1 MVMIKKYIILF
12 LFITISYCQLLD
24 KVDSNAFK
32 SLLLPGLGEYNL
44 NEDNRSKNFF
54 IMEACLWLSFF
65 SSYYGNQWYTD
76 NYMSFGSYHADIDLN
91 NIPSNQLSMLIVH
104 MSQYD
109 NMEVFNETMDRQRRN
124 NSYSDK
130 SIYGWDWDNN
140 INRKK
145 FNDIRIKSSNLKKM
159 NNFTISALIIN
170 RLVSFFDVIYL
181 SDKKYKINSS
191 ISPTI
196 DDGLILNCNINF

>member
-1 MVMIKKYIILF
+1 MIKRYITLF

-54 IMEACLWLSFF
+54 ITEACLWLSFF

-76 NYMSFGSYHADIDLN
+76 NYMSFGSYHADIDLD

-109 NMEVFNETMDRQRRN
+109 NMEFFNETMDRQRRN
-124 NSYSDK
+124 NSYSDE
-130 SIYGWDWDNN
+130 SIYGWNWDNDK
-140 INRKK
+140 NRKN
-145 FNDIRIKSSNLKKM
+145 FNDLRIKSSNLKKI

-196 DDGLILNCNINF
+196 GDGLILNCNINF

>member
-1 MVMIKKYIILF
+1 MIKRYITLF

-54 IMEACLWLSFF
+54 ITEACLWLSFF

-76 NYMSFGSYHADIDLN
+76 NYMSFGSYHADIDLD

-109 NMEVFNETMDRQRRN
+109 NMEFFNETMDRQRRN
-124 NSYSDK
+124 NSYSDE
-130 SIYGWDWDNN
+130 SIYGWNWDDDK
-140 INRKK
+140 NRKN
-145 FNDIRIKSSNLKKM
+145 FNDLRIKSSNLKKI

-181 SDKKYKINSS
+181 SDKKYKISSS

>member
-1 MVMIKKYIILF
+1 MIKKYIILF

-32 SLLLPGLGEYNL
+32 SLLLPGLGEYSL
-44 NEDNRSKNFF
+44 NESNRSKNFF
-54 IMEACLWLSFF
+54 ITEACLWLSFF
-65 SSYYGNQWYTD
+65 GSYYGNQWYTD
-76 NYMSFGSYHADIDLN
+76 NYMSFGSYHANIDLD
-91 NIPSNQLSMLIVH
+91 NISSNELSMLIVH

-124 NSYSDK
+124 DSYSDE
-130 SIYGWDWDNN
+130 SIYGWDWDNDK
-140 INRKK
+140 NRKN
-145 FNDIRIKSSNLKKM
+145 FNDLRIRSANLKKM

-181 SDKKYKINSS
+181 SDKKYKISSS
-191 ISPTI
+191 INPVI
-196 DDGLILNCNINF
+196 GDGLILNCNINF

>member
-1 MVMIKKYIILF
+1 MIKRYITLF

-44 NEDNRSKNFF
+44 NEDNRSKIFF
-54 IMEACLWLSFF
+54 ITETCLWLSFF

-76 NYMSFGSYHADIDLN
+76 NYMSFGSYHADIDLD

-109 NMEVFNETMDRQRRN
+109 NMEFFNETMDRQRRN
-124 NSYSDK
+124 NSYSDE
-130 SIYGWDWDNN
+130 SIYGWNWDNDK
-140 INRKK
+140 NRKN
-145 FNDIRIKSSNLKKM
+145 FNDLRIKSSNLKKI

-181 SDKKYKINSS
+181 SDKKYKISSS

-196 DDGLILNCNINF
+196 GDGLILNCNINF

>member
-1 MVMIKKYIILF
+1 MIKRYITLF

-44 NEDNRSKNFF
+44 NEDNRSKIFF
-54 IMEACLWLSFF
+54 ITEACLWLSFF

-76 NYMSFGSYHADIDLN
+76 NYMSFGSYHADIDLD

-109 NMEVFNETMDRQRRN
+109 NMEFFNETMDRQRRN
-124 NSYSDK
+124 NSYSDE
-130 SIYGWDWDNN
+130 SIYGWNWDNDK
-140 INRKK
+140 NRKN
-145 FNDIRIKSSNLKKM
+145 FNDLRIKSSNLKKI

-181 SDKKYKINSS
+181 SDKKYKISSS
-191 ISPTI
+191 INPVI
-196 DDGLILNCNINF
+196 GDGLILNCNINF

>member
-1 MVMIKKYIILF
+1 MIKKYILVF
-12 LFITISYCQLLD
+12 LFISISYCQLLD
-24 KVDSNAFK
+24 KIDSNAFK
-32 SLLLPGLGEYNL
+32 SLLLPGLGEYSL
-44 NEDNRSKNFF
+44 NENNRSKNFF
-54 IMEACLWLSFF
+54 ITEACLWLSFF
-65 SSYYGNQWYTD
+65 GSYYGNQWYTD
-76 NYMSFGSYHADIDLN
+76 DYMSFGSYHADINLN

-124 NSYSDK
+124 NSYSDE
-130 SIYGWDWDNN
+130 SLYGWDWDNDT
-140 INRKK
+140 NRKK

-170 RLVSFFDVIYL
+170 RLISFFDVIYL
-181 SDKKYKINSS
+181 SDKKYKISSS
-191 ISPTI
+191 INRTI

>member
-1 MVMIKKYIILF
+1 MIKRYITLF

-54 IMEACLWLSFF
+54 ITEACLWLSFF

-76 NYMSFGSYHADIDLN
+76 NYMSFGSYHADIDLD

-109 NMEVFNETMDRQRRN
+109 NMEFFNETMDRQRRN
-124 NSYSDK
+124 NSYSDE
-130 SIYGWDWDNN
+130 SIYGWNWDNDK
-140 INRKK
+140 NRKN
-145 FNDIRIKSSNLKKM
+145 FNDLRIKSSNLKKI

-181 SDKKYKINSS
+181 SDKKYKISSS
-191 ISPTI
+191 INSTI
-196 DDGLILNCNINF
+196 GDGLILNCNINF

>member
-1 MVMIKKYIILF
+1 MIKRYITLF

-54 IMEACLWLSFF
+54 ITEACLWLSFF

-76 NYMSFGSYHADIDLN
+76 NYMSFGSYHADIDLD

-109 NMEVFNETMDRQRRN
+109 NMEFFNETMDRQRRN
-124 NSYSDK
+124 NSYSDE
-130 SIYGWDWDNN
+130 SIYGWNWDNDK
-140 INRKK
+140 NRKN
-145 FNDIRIKSSNLKKM
+145 FNDLRIKSSNLKKI

-181 SDKKYKINSS
+181 SDKKYKISSS

-196 DDGLILNCNINF
+196 GDGLILNCNINF

>member
-1 MVMIKKYIILF
+1 MIKRYIILF

-54 IMEACLWLSFF
+54 ITEACLWLSFF
-65 SSYYGNQWYTD
+65 GSYYGNQWYTD
-76 NYMSFGSYHADIDLN
+76 NYMSFGSYHANIDLD
-91 NIPSNQLSMLIVH
+91 NISSNELSMLIVH

-124 NSYSDK
+124 DSYSDE
-130 SIYGWDWDNN
+130 SIYGWDWDNDK
-140 INRKK
+140 NRKN
-145 FNDIRIKSSNLKKM
+145 FNDLRIRSANLKKM

-181 SDKKYKINSS
+181 SDKKYKISSS
-191 ISPTI
+191 INPVI
-196 DDGLILNCNINF
+196 GDGLILNCNINF

>member
-1 MVMIKKYIILF
+1 MIKKYIILF

-32 SLLLPGLGEYNL
+32 SLLLPGLGEYSL
-44 NEDNRSKNFF
+44 NESNRSKNFF
-54 IMEACLWLSFF
+54 ITEACLWVSFF
-65 SSYYGNQWYTD
+65 GSYYGNQWYTD
-76 NYMSFGSYHADIDLN
+76 NYMSFGSYHANIDLD

-124 NSYSDK
+124 NSYSDE
-130 SIYGWDWDNN
+130 SIYGWDWDNDK
-140 INRKK
+140 NRKN
-145 FNDIRIKSSNLKKM
+145 FNDLRIKSSNLKKM

-181 SDKKYKINSS
+181 SDKKYKISSS
-191 ISPTI
+191 INPVI
-196 DDGLILNCNINF
+196 GDGLILNCNINF

>member
-1 MVMIKKYIILF
+1 MIKRYIILF

-54 IMEACLWLSFF
+54 ITEACLWLSFF

-76 NYMSFGSYHADIDLN
+76 NYMSFGSYHANIDLD

-109 NMEVFNETMDRQRRN
+109 NMEFFNETMDRQRRN
-124 NSYSDK
+124 NSYSDE
-130 SIYGWDWDNN
+130 SIYGWNWDNDK
-140 INRKK
+140 NRKN
-145 FNDIRIKSSNLKKM
+145 FNDLRIKSSNLKKI

-181 SDKKYKINSS
+181 SDKKIKLNSS
-191 ISPTI
+191 INPTI
-196 DDGLILNCNINF
+196 GDGLILNCNINF

>member
-1 MVMIKKYIILF
+1 MIKKYIILF

-44 NEDNRSKNFF
+44 NENNRSKNFF
-54 IMEACLWLSFF
+54 ITEACLWLSFF
-65 SSYYGNQWYTD
+65 GSYYGNQWYTD
-76 NYMSFGSYHADIDLN
+76 NYMSFGNYHADINLD

-109 NMEVFNETMDRQRRN
+109 NMEFFNETMDRQRRN
-124 NSYSDK
+124 DSYSDE
-130 SIYGWDWDNN
+130 SIYGWDWDNDN
-140 INRKK
+140 NRKK
-145 FNDIRIKSSNLKKM
+145 FNELRIKSANLKKI

-181 SDKKYKINSS
+181 SDKKYKISSS
-191 ISPTI
+191 INPTI
-196 DDGLILNCNINF
+196 EDGLILNCNINF

>member
-1 MVMIKKYIILF
+1 MIKRYITLF

-44 NEDNRSKNFF
+44 NEDNRSKIFF
-54 IMEACLWLSFF
+54 ITEACLWLSFF

-76 NYMSFGSYHADIDLN
+76 NYMSFGSYHADIDLD

-109 NMEVFNETMDRQRRN
+109 NMEFFNETMDRQRRN
-124 NSYSDK
+124 NSYSDE
-130 SIYGWDWDNN
+130 SIYGWNWDDDK
-140 INRKK
+140 NRKN
-145 FNDIRIKSSNLKKM
+145 FNDLRIKSSNLKKI

-181 SDKKYKINSS
+181 SDKKYKISSS